1 MPSFLSSS
9 SRMVNIFVL
18 LRFNIWWENARR
30 NIYEE
35 AKFSETSGNV
45 KTSVSECHIIFFF
58 INIDRNIEKH
68 LWKEASSETSE
79 SWRQSFG
86 VCATLQRIST
96 ESWTSWQK
104 YILLLVTMSRLF
116 IIITCKIVSLSSS
129 PSFIASFRRCSAS
142 CSSCHLLMETMIFDS
157 SFTLSLIRDD
167 SDDEL
172 YIIGAVCMPVCL

>member
-1 MPSFLSSS
+1 MKRGL
-9 SRMVNIFVL
+9 V
-18 LRFNIWWENARR
+18 R
-30 NIYEE
+30 NIRKLE
-35 AKFSETSGNV
+35 AIFWRLCNV
-45 KTSVSECHIIFFF
+45 ATDFPRKVELADKIYPAAAI
-58 INIDRNIEKH
+58 
-68 LWKEASSETSE
+68 SSFT
-79 SWRQSFG
+79 FM
-86 VCATLQRIST
+86 AM
-96 ESWTSWQK
+96 
-104 YILLLVTMSRLF
+104 VTMSRLF